1 VQRFSLS
8 LLVAVLAWTGAAAA
22 QAPKGE
28 EIVARATEYVGE
40 FIARF
45 SGVVAEED
53 YNQRNTRERLTRH
66 LRSDFL
72 IVQVPGGMDWLSF
85 RDVFE
90 VDGKPVRDR
99 DQRLVKLFL
108 EPPSD
113 SLVRRANEIGRAGAR
128 YNLQGDLLNNPLTAL
143 ALLQEVYRSRLRW
156 SLVRNDR
163 EVGPDVWSVRFEER
177 QRPTI
182 LRGNGNRDLPVNGL
196 IWIDAPTGR
205 VLKTELR
212 LDMGGRAVG
221 AGLVVRNQSEIVTIF
236 QYDERFGIAV
246 PVEMRESHT
255 FGSTDVLTVAT
266 YGRFRRFGVTTD
278 EAVNPR

>member
-1 VQRFSLS
+1 VRQFSLS
-8 LLVAVLAWTGAAAA
+8 LLVATLAWTAGPAA
-22 QAPKGE
+22 QAPRAE
-28 EIVARATEYVGE
+28 ELVARAGAYVAE
-40 FIARF
+40 FVEKF

-53 YNQRNTRERLTRH
+53 YNQRNARERTTRH

-72 IVQVPGGMDWLSF
+72 IVQIPGGMDWLSF

-90 VDGKPVRDR
+90 VDGKPVGDR

-108 EPPSD
+108 EPPSE
-113 SLVRRANEIGRAGAR
+113 SLVRRASEIDRAGAR

-143 ALLQEVYRSRLRW
+143 ALLKDVYRARLRW
-156 SLVRNDR
+156 SLVKNDR
-163 EVGPDVWSVRFEER
+163 EAGPDVWSVRFEER

-212 LDMGGRAVG
+212 LELGGRAVG
-221 AGLVVRNQSEIVTIF
+221 GGLVMRNQSEIVTLF
-236 QYDERFGIAV
+236 EFDERFGIAV
-246 PVEMRESHT
+246 PAEMRESHS
-255 FGSTDVLTVAT
+255 FGTTDVLTVAK

-278 EAVNPR
+278 EAVSPR